1 MLECGR
7 RDKCKIIMHYFKP
20 WNSAFHCLMWLPLVF
35 PTGICQQRLWCMKSI
50 ASVSGHFHKQWKN
63 ISSVWG
69 IKNYSGRITHFKKSS
84 IMLRKDFANQVFS
97 PSRILIFL
105 FLGLPSLFKALA
117 HWMRHKLS
125 FFFFFATVVCYI
137 LLSLLLKFIHW
148 TGVFSPHATWEEV
161 KTWISASLFYGK
173 IGLPVKTTPC
183 WLIYWDTGPV
193 ALVD

>member
-20 WNSAFHCLMWLPLVF
+20 WNVISLSRVTSTCLPNRDMSTEVVMYE
-35 PTGICQQRLWCMKSI
+35 IY

-117 HWMRHKLS
+117 HWMRHKAS
-125 FFFFFATVVCYI
+125 FFFFFF
-137 LLSLLLKFIHW
+137 LLLLCIIL
-148 TGVFSPHATWEEV
+148 FSLC
-161 KTWISASLFYGK
+161 SSSLF
-173 IGLPVKTTPC
+173 IGQESFPHVPHERRLRHESLPPCFMVK
-183 WLIYWDTGPV
+183 
-193 ALVD
+193 